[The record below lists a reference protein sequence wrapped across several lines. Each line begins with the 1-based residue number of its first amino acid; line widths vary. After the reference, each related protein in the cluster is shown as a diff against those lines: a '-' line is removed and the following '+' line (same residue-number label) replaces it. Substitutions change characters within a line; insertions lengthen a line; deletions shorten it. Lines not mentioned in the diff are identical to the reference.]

1 MDIVS
6 RELVGVITTAT
17 IDAKASGVSIGQVVN
32 VPITSKADV
41 EDGMSSAN
49 NPEPTSEVI
58 GSTDITINKWRRAKM
73 TWTGEE
79 QNAIADVINP
89 VLAQQ
94 YAQKMRAVVN
104 EMEADGA
111 NALIAG
117 ALASGNV
124 LGTAGVTPFATD
136 LKDLTALYKKL
147 VDNGAPTEQLE
158 FVMNTTAG
166 MNLRNLTQLQKVN
179 EAGNGDLLRQGL
191 LGNLFKFNLRESAG
205 FNSHV
210 KGTGSGYLVN
220 GIAKKGSH
228 VIAVDTG
235 SGTFKAGD
243 IVTFGEDTTQY
254 VIAEDCAT
262 GATSIK
268 VIQELK
274 EDVAD
279 NTAVTIGANYTAS
292 AGFARGSLVLANR
305 LPLVPIGGDNCKDR
319 VIITDPVSGI
329 AFEVA
334 LWGGAYQ
341 NTMTFSTCWGW
352 KNIKGEHSVAL
363 LG

>member
-6 RELVGVITTAT
+6 RELVGVIPTAT
-17 IDAKASGVSIGQVVN
+17 IDAKASGVSIGQTVY
-32 VPITSKADV
+32 VPITSKAEV
-41 EDGMSSAN
+41 EDGGASAD
-49 NPEPTSEVI
+49 NPAPTSEEI
-58 GSTDITINKWRRAKM
+58 GTTDITITKWRRAKM

-79 QNAIADVINP
+79 QNAIAGIINP

-94 YAQKMRAVVN
+94 YAQKMRAVIN

-136 LKDLTALYKKL
+136 LKDLTAMYKKL
-147 VDNGAPTEQLE
+147 VDNGAPTEELE

-166 MNLRNLTQLQKVN
+166 MNMRNLTQLQKVN
-179 EAGNGDLLRQGL
+179 ESGDEGLLRRGV
-191 LGNLFKFNLRESAG
+191 LGNLFKFNIRESAG
-205 FNSHV
+205 FSSHV

-220 GIAKKGSH
+220 GLAKKGSH
-228 VIAVDTG
+228 VIAIDTG

-243 IVTFGEDTTQY
+243 IVTFGDDPTQY
-254 VIAEDCAT
+254 VVKDDAPT
-262 GATSIK
+262 GTTSICL
-268 VIQELK
+268 INELVK
-274 EDVAD
+274 DVAD
-279 NTAVTIGANYTAS
+279 NTSLTIGANYTAS
-292 AGFARGSLVLANR
+292 AGFARGSLILANR
-305 LPLVPIGGDNCKDR
+305 LPLVPAGGDNCKDR
-319 VIITDPVSGI
+319 VVITDPVSGI

-352 KNIKGEHSVAL
+352 KNIKGDYSVAL

>member
-6 RELVGVITTAT
+6 RELVGVIPTAT
-17 IDAKASGVSIGQVVN
+17 IDAKASGVSMGQTVR
-32 VPITSKADV
+32 VPITSKAEV
-41 EDGMSSAN
+41 VDGGASAN
-49 NPEPTSEVI
+49 NPTATSETI
-58 GSTDITINKWRRAKM
+58 DSTDITISKWRVAKM

-79 QNAIADVINP
+79 QNAIAGIINP

-124 LGTAGVTPFATD
+124 QGTAGTTPFATD
-136 LKDLTALYKKL
+136 LSALTLMYKKL
-147 VDNGAPTEQLE
+147 VDKGAPTEQLE
-158 FVMNTTAG
+158 FVMNTSAG
-166 MNLRNLTQLQKVN
+166 MNMRNLTQLQKIN
-179 EAGNGDLLRQGL
+179 ESGDDGLLRRGV
-191 LGNLFKFNLRESAG
+191 LGNLFKFNIRESAG
-205 FNSHV
+205 FSSHV
-210 KGTGSGYLVN
+210 KGSGSGYLVN
-220 GIAKKGSH
+220 GGARKGDH

-243 IVTFGEDTTQY
+243 IVTFGDDTTQY
-254 VIAEDCAT
+254 VIKNDCANGT
-262 GATSIK
+262 TAI
-268 VIQELK
+268 ELINELV

-279 NTAVTIGANYTAS
+279 NSAVTIGANYTAS
-292 AGFARGSLVLANR
+292 AGFARGSLILANR
-305 LPLVPIGGDNCKDR
+305 LPLVPAGGDNCKDR
-319 VIITDPVSGI
+319 VVITDPVSGI

-341 NTMTFSTCWGW
+341 NTLTFSTCWGW
-352 KNIKGEHSVAL
+352 KNIKGDHSVAL